1 MSLTGTVQDFLT
13 DPYSTYRAMNAE
25 APLTPVGATDYV
37 VTDPAL
43 ILEILEDHESY
54 TSVHNLEGQVPLC
67 DEARGILD
75 DTLFYRCALF
85 NEAPPAHS
93 AFRKTFIRPFT
104 PAAVDRLEPKIRDLA
119 TGMCGGLAGRNR
131 FDVMGE
137 LAFPL
142 PIKIISD
149 MIGIPEDDRAHVKQW
164 NDLWLALQVAP
175 LPPEAQVQAATTVR
189 VYEDY
194 VRGLIAEIRR
204 ERRPS
209 LILEM
214 ADAIGTPG
222 AVHEV
227 DDIIVAIRVMIAAGH
242 ETTSGLIGNAVH
254 RLIETGRWASLAEN
268 PGAIADFVEET
279 LATDPSVQSAPRSV
293 EEDTEIRGITVPAG
307 ARLHLAIGA
316 YATLAEAKGVTANPK
331 AKGHEHIGFGHGI
344 HRCMGSHLGRTEA
357 RVALTALLAAVPA
370 VPRFDEAE
378 LPVRLPGGYVFR
390 SFSSLPICW

>member
-1 MSLTGTVQDFLT
+1 MSFADTVQAFMA
-13 DPYSTYRAMNAE
+13 DPYSTYRTMNAE
-25 APLTPVGATDYV
+25 APLTPVGPAEYV
-37 VTDPAL
+37 VTDPAV
-43 ILEILEDHESY
+43 ILEILEDHDKY
-54 TSVHNLEGQVPLC
+54 TSVHNLEGLIPVC
-67 DEARGILD
+67 DEARAMLD
-75 DTLFYRCALF
+75 DTLFYRGALF

-104 PAAVDRLEPKIRDLA
+104 PAAVDKLEPKIRDLA
-119 TGMCGGLAGRNR
+119 TGMCGDLSGRNG
-131 FDVMGE
+131 FDVMQE

-149 MIGIPEDDRAHVKQW
+149 MIGIPEGDRAQVKQW

-175 LPPEAQVQAATTVR
+175 LPPDQQVQAATTVR

-194 VRGLIAEIRR
+194 VRNLIVKIRD

-222 AVHEV
+222 AVHDV

-242 ETTSGLIGNAVH
+242 ETTSGLIGNAAA
-254 RLIETGRWASLAEN
+254 RLIETGRWAELAEN
-268 PGAIADFVEET
+268 PDAIPEFVEET
-279 LATDPSVQSAPRSV
+279 LAADPSVQSAPRSV
-293 EEDTEIRGITVPAG
+293 EKDTEIRGITVPAG

-316 YATLAEAKGVTANPK
+316 YSTLAGTNGATADPM
-331 AKGHEHIGFGHGI
+331 AEGHKHIGFGHGI

-370 VPRFDEAE
+370 VPRFDESE
-378 LPVRLPGGYVFR
+378 PPVRLPGGYVFR
-390 SFSSLPICW
+390 AYSSLPICW